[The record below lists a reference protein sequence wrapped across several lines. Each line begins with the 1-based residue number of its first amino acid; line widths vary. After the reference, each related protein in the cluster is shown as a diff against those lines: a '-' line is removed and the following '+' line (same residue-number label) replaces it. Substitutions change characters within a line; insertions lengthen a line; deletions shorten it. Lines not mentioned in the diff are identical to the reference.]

1 MYIQTQ
7 YDLLATSDSTLR
19 THSGSIMTAAQKK
32 ELLSQN
38 VDTYVTSVSDSGKNV
53 TTTSDTYTNSKF
65 SQIIDQTQSSL
76 YGRMADSK
84 GEIKYNDT
92 TYLYD
97 AKKKEISIGDVSNKD
112 DVISVTLT
120 TGDTLLINRNN
131 IDAVAKSIGLF
142 TPKDVNRI
150 LNAIAQD
157 AKAQSKRFEIEN
169 DKSKAYD
176 TMLRSVND
184 K

>member
-1 MYIQTQ
+1 
-7 YDLLATSDSTLR
+7 
-19 THSGSIMTAAQKK
+19 
-32 ELLSQN
+32 
-38 VDTYVTSVSDSGKNV
+38 
-53 TTTSDTYTNSKF
+53 
-65 SQIIDQTQSSL
+65 
-76 YGRMADSK
+76 
-84 GEIKYNDT
+84 
-92 TYLYD
+92 
-97 AKKKEISIGDVSNKD
+97 

-176 TMLRSVND
+176 TMLRSMND